1 MYLKIGTHQRGAFYN
16 FRVVHNMY
24 VMPVLFKGNV
34 LLHFLNQ
41 VCASGRP
48 VQALFLLV
56 SLLLSMLCVFVCVCV
71 CVCLCVR
78 ACVRVCLSAYVVYE
92 CFCT

>member
-16 FRVVHNMY
+16 FRVVHNKY

-34 LLHFLNQ
+34 VLQFLNW

-48 VQALFLLV
+48 VQALFLKV
-56 SLLLSMLCVFVCVCV
+56 AFVHVVCVCVRVGVCVCMCACVYVCVCV
-71 CVCLCVR
+71 C
-78 ACVRVCLSAYVVYE
+78 A
-92 CFCT
+92 